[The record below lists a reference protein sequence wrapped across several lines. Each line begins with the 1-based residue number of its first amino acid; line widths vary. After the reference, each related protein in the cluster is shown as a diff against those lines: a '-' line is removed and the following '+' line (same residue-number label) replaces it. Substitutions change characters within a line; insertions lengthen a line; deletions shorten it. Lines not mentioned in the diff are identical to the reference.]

1 MAEKAQIGTMWLGG
15 CSGCHLSIV
24 DFHEQILD
32 LLELAEIKF
41 SPVLMDIKYDE
52 IPEKLDV
59 VIIEGGIVNDENR
72 EFAELLRERADFVI
86 SYGTCAAYGGI
97 PGLRNLWPKEE
108 VIEEAYIN
116 SITTPNPDK
125 VIPSEDVPHLED
137 RVRPLSDVI
146 DVDLVVPGC
155 PPKSDVV
162 AEAVI
167 ALLKGEEVEL
177 PNTNL
182 CEVCPREKPPEG
194 LAMDF
199 IKRQFEVGKPEED
212 LCLIAQGIVCMGPA
226 TVSVCGAQCPSNGV
240 HCRGCYGP
248 TTRVIDQGAKMIS
261 AIASD
266 FGVER
271 DKKVDPEE
279 VAEQLDDILG
289 TFYTYTLPAAL
300 IPMKIQKEG
309 K

>member
-1 MAEKAQIGTMWLGG
+1 
-15 CSGCHLSIV
+15 
-24 DFHEQILD
+24 
-32 LLELAEIKF
+32 
-41 SPVLMDIKYDE
+41 
-52 IPEKLDV
+52 
-59 VIIEGGIVNDENR
+59 
-72 EFAELLRERADFVI
+72 
-86 SYGTCAAYGGI
+86 
-97 PGLRNLWPKEE
+97 
-108 VIEEAYIN
+108 
-116 SITTPNPDK
+116 
-125 VIPSEDVPHLED
+125 VPHLED

-155 PPKSDVV
+155 PPCAIKQRSSSGFPTSNCLFMKS
-162 AEAVI
+162 I
-167 ALLKGEEVEL
+167 ASPSGGFSLGHTSHKFVFGSSTSSPLSS
-177 PNTNL
+177 
-182 CEVCPREKPPEG
+182 
-194 LAMDF
+194 AMTASATTSDF
-199 IKRQFEVGKPEED
+199 GGHP
-212 LCLIAQGIVCMGPA
+212 G
-226 TVSVCGAQCPSNGV
+226 T
-240 HCRGCYGP
+240 